1 MEVTREILA
10 VKILDYLNRRLS
22 IRKLTVWAENT
33 MLEGN
38 YEEHYFDEI
47 SEALSK
53 IGLLDV
59 ESFERPV
66 NYFLKVLKKLNYNT
80 IFGLEPSFSNELEDV
95 YS

>member
-1 MEVTREILA
+1 
-10 VKILDYLNRRLS
+10 
-22 IRKLTVWAENT
+22 

-38 YEEHYFDEI
+38 YEEDYFDEI

-59 ESFERPV
+59 ENFERPV

-80 IFGLEPSFSNELEDV
+80 IFGIEPSFSDEFEDV